1 MASPAGPVEH
11 SGPRQRTRT
20 LILISARL
28 GCIATRCKSAAMS
41 RNSCLYV
48 SLTPPSSPS
57 SSFLSHR
64 GTITWDHHQSGADL
78 TSWFSDIH
86 LLHNLL
92 RLVDHELGPPPPQ
105 PRLRTRPP
113 PPRVYGT
120 FSLEKAEKS
129 LTHRVI
135 NSIPGL
141 EDSPRK
147 PLLVQELPKAAKT
160 DQVKQVKPGAQA
172 TNKNTNTVSCASQPE
187 NVWVPCCCQRTLFNL
202 AIKKKKNGILLISA
216 SPVWDIE
223 IISYF
228 PCNQISFQLICFFT
242 ALRSKV
248 VFVLVIHS
256 PHVYVCI
263 IMQSK
268 LFFFQ
273 FSF

>member
-1 MASPAGPVEH
+1 MCH
-11 SGPRQRTRT
+11 SLLPPLPPPPSCLTGVPSHEIITSQE
-20 LILISARL
+20 LILHPGGQTSTFFSIFWDWW
-28 GCIATRCKSAAMS
+28 TMS
-41 RNSCLYV
+41 SV
-48 SLTPPSSPS
+48 P
-57 SSFLSHR
+57 H
-64 GTITWDHHQSGADL
+64 
-78 TSWFSDIH
+78 
-86 LLHNLL
+86 
-92 RLVDHELGPPPPQ
+92 PPPTPQ

-113 PPRVYGT
+113 PPWVYAT

-147 PLLVQELPKAAKT
+147 PLLVQELPQAAKT
-160 DQVKQVKPGAQA
+160 DQVKQAKPGAKA
-172 TNKNTNTVSCASQPE
+172 TNKITNTVSCASQPE
-187 NVWVPCCCQRTLFNL
+187 KVWVPCCCQRTLFNL
-202 AIKKKKNGILLISA
+202 AIKKKLKKSGIQFISA

>member
-1 MASPAGPVEH
+1 MCH
-11 SGPRQRTRT
+11 SLLPP
-20 LILISARL
+20 LPPPP
-28 GCIATRCKSAAMS
+28 
-41 RNSCLYV
+41 SCLTGV
-48 SLTPPSSPS
+48 
-57 SSFLSHR
+57 
-64 GTITWDHHQSGADL
+64 TWDHHQSGADL
-78 TSWFSDIH
+78 TSWWSDIH

-92 RLVDHELGPPPPQ
+92 RLVDHELGRPPQ

-113 PPRVYGT
+113 PPRVYAT

-147 PLLVQELPKAAKT
+147 PLLVQELPQAAKT
-160 DQVKQVKPGAQA
+160 DQVKQAKPGAKA

-187 NVWVPCCCQRTLFNL
+187 KVWVPCCCQRTLFNL
-202 AIKKKKNGILLISA
+202 AIKKKKKSGILLISA

-228 PCNQISFQLICFFT
+228 PCNQISFQLIFFFT